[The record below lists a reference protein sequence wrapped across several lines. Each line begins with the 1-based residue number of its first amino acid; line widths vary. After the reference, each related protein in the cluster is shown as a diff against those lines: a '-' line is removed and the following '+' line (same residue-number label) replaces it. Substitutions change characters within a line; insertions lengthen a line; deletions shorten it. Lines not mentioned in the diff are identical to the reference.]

1 MHRPVVI
8 PPTAV
13 IMNMT
18 RGLDVNF
25 PTDGDLTHVFDVLPL
40 SAQIIILLVGTAVT
54 IFEIWIACI
63 CVYVT
68 FFQ

>member
-1 MHRPVVI
+1 MHHPVVI
-8 PPTAV
+8 PPTSV

-25 PTDGDLTHVFDVLPL
+25 PTDGDLTHGFDDLPI
-40 SAQIIILLVGTAVT
+40 SVQIIILLIGIATT
-54 IFEIWIACI
+54 IFEMWIACI